1 MTRPLLIAVAFFAF
15 LAHVPAETYPVR
27 VTLRGSSQPA
37 EASAVCVG
45 KSQTQSLFLTNR
57 HVAQGA
63 VQLFVADGQRWVE
76 ASGIQLSQTAD
87 VASFHV
93 KNTSFK
99 ITPLMTGLPRGHRVD
114 VCGYS
119 NRSRFCFTGRYN
131 GNNID
136 GGKTHVLPGDSGGAV
151 LAKACDRTYC
161 IGLANAYGTRNGLTY
176 FVSAEQCRKHLT
188 QYYQKPPRC
197 QQYGNCPVPQQR
209 PNYRRYK
216 SVNPQLLG
224 PPRIEYYEESTNPE
238 IVEPPPAPTPQVSD
252 QKLEEIVVGWL
263 EKNRDKLRG
272 RDGKNAPSISV
283 ADVGA
288 YLAANHR
295 NELRGPVGATGPT
308 GPSGPQGEQGVAGP
322 LTTYKDQKLIDL
334 LADDPRV
341 QQLIARLEALE
352 KVRTSPPVDLS
363 AIQQR
368 LTTLEQQE
376 RRVLL
381 VEDGNVLD
389 DESYTADQPII
400 LDLKRIVR
408 SSK

>member
-1 MTRPLLIAVAFFAF
+1 MTRPLLLVVALFAF
-15 LAHVPAETYPVR
+15 LAQVPAETYPVR

-57 HVAQGA
+57 HVARGA

-76 ASGIQLSQTAD
+76 ASHIQLSQTAD

-93 KNTSFK
+93 KHTSFK

-119 NRSRFCFTGRYN
+119 NRSRFCFTGRFN

-151 LAKACDRTYC
+151 LAKARDRTYC

-197 QQYGNCPVPQQR
+197 QQYGNCPVPQPR

-216 SVNPQLLG
+216 SVNPQLFG
-224 PPRIEYYEESTNPE
+224 APRIEFYEESTNPE
-238 IVEPPPAPTPQVSD
+238 IVEPPPTPVPDPISRAPLPPEPARGPTKKQIAAAVDTWMRENAGSLQIDADAVARIITKNYPERVRGPKGDPGIPPAQLADIKRRISS
-252 QKLEEIVVGWL
+252 LEAG
-263 EKNRDKLRG
+263 
-272 RDGKNAPSISV
+272 
-283 ADVGA
+283 GA
-288 YLAANHR
+288 QPTRVDLPEGLASRLAA
-295 NELRGPVGATGPT
+295 
-308 GPSGPQGEQGVAGP
+308 
-322 LTTYKDQKLIDL
+322 
-334 LADDPRV
+334 
-341 QQLIARLEALE
+341 LEA
-352 KVRTSPPVDLS
+352 R
-363 AIQQR
+363 A
-368 LTTLEQQE
+368 EQLVPI
-376 RRVLL
+376 RVLNQ
-381 VEDGNVLD
+381 DGSIYSK
-389 DESYTADQPII
+389 DEAHKWHEPIEI
-400 LDLKRIVR
+400 QLAPPQKGQANGG
-408 SSK
+408 

>member
-1 MTRPLLIAVAFFAF
+1 MTRPLLFVVACFSF

-45 KSQTQSLFLTNR
+45 KSETQSLFLTNR
-57 HVAQGA
+57 HVARGA

-93 KNTSFK
+93 KHTSFR
-99 ITPLMTGLPRGHRVD
+99 ITPLMTGLPQGHRVD

-119 NRSRFCFTGRYN
+119 NRSRFCFTGQYN
-131 GNNID
+131 GHNVD
-136 GGKTHVLPGDSGGAV
+136 GGHTHVLPGDSGGAV
-151 LAKACDRTYC
+151 LAKACGKTYC
-161 IGLANAYGTRNGLTY
+161 VGLANAYGTRNGLTY

-216 SVNPQLLG
+216 SVNPQFLG
-224 PPRIEYYEESTNPE
+224 PPRIEFYEESTNPE
-238 IVEPPPAPTPQVSD
+238 IVEPPAVPTPQVSED
-252 QKLEEIVVGWL
+252 ELKKIVVGWL
-263 EKNRDKLRG
+263 EKNRNEIRG
-272 RDGKNAPSISV
+272 RDGNDAPSISI

-295 NELRGPVGATGPT
+295 SELRGPVGAPGPT
-308 GPSGPQGEQGVAGP
+308 GPQGPRGEQGPTGP
-322 LTTYKDQKLIDL
+322 LTTYDDQKLIDL

-352 KVRTSPPVDLS
+352 KARTSLPVGLS

-368 LTTLEQQE
+368 LKSLEQQE

-408 SSK
+408 SNQ